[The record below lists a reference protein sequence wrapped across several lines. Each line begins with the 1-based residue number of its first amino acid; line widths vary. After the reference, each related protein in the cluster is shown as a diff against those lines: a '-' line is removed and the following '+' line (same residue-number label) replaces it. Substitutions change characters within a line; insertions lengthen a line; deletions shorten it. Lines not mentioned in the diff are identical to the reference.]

1 MSLRFHELTQLILF
15 TVLYQL
21 IPVASANEIST
32 LGCSPIIHS
41 YGPYDYRTTP
51 QDQRD
56 LVEKV
61 HFHANVEALKKNTRS
76 LNRQYIMVPGDEI
89 GYTLRAFPNH
99 PRALLALSRLSF
111 LDKTDKPDG
120 LGNTVTCYFI
130 EAINFRPD
138 DAMVRVIYGI
148 HLSKKGNVEEALK
161 HFDKAK
167 ELGEESQSLYYNLG
181 LAYVELK
188 RYPDA
193 LQAAHRAYALGAQF
207 PGLRDKLK
215 RAGVW
220 QEPTPEA
227 AATTNESESPR

>member
-1 MSLRFHELTQLILF
+1 MIIHSHNLKIIFVLIIAYS
-15 TVLYQL
+15 T
-21 IPVASANEIST
+21 IPVAKANEIST
-32 LGCSPIIHS
+32 LGCLPIIHS
-41 YGPYDYRTTP
+41 FGPYDYRTAT
-51 QDQRD
+51 QDQKD

-61 HFHANVEALKKNTRS
+61 HFHANVEALKKNTHS
-76 LNRQYIMVPGDEI
+76 LNRQYIMVPGNEI

-111 LDKTDKPDG
+111 LEKTDKPAG
-120 LGNTVTCYFI
+120 LGNTVPCYFI